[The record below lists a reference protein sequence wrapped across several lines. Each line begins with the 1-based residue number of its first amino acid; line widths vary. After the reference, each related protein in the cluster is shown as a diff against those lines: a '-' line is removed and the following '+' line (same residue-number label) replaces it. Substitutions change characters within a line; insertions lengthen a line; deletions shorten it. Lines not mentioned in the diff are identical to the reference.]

1 MIKLQLL
8 TTLGC
13 SHCAQAKEVLKKVK
27 KDYPK
32 LKVEEVD
39 MATPEG
45 QKLMAQ
51 YQIMTSP
58 GVIINNELFSSG
70 GLDEKKLRKKL
81 EEFKGR

>member
-1 MIKLQLL
+1 MKLQLL
-8 TTLGC
+8 TTPGC
-13 SHCAQAKEVLKKVK
+13 SHCAQAKVILKKVK

-45 QKLMAQ
+45 QELIAKH
-51 YQIMTSP
+51 QIMTSP
-58 GVIINNELFSSG
+58 GIVINGKLFSTG

-81 EEFKGR
+81 EELR